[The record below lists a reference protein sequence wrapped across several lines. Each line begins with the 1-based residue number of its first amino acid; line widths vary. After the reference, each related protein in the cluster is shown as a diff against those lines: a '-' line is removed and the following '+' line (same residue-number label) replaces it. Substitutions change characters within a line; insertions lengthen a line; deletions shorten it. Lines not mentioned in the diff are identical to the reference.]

1 MEGAAPVGPPCQE
14 TSEGSSA
21 DSASTFP
28 YSHSTSKPSSPCM
41 ASTIQC
47 SSPFVSTSTDSIL
60 DNPIKVEFISINTA
74 ISHTISV
81 PPPMFHLL
89 GYSPPL
95 STPNSSLDPTSSIFG
110 TTTDPTSTRPSLPNV
125 SCSVPVLKPTPIIG
139 SILSLIHI

>member
-1 MEGAAPVGPPCQE
+1 MEGAAPVDPPCQE
-14 TSEGSSA
+14 TSEGSSS
-21 DSASTFP
+21 DSALTFP

-60 DNPIKVEFISINTA
+60 DNPIKVEFISNNTP

-81 PPPMFHLL
+81 PPPMFRLL
-89 GYSPPL
+89 GYSPL

-110 TTTDPTSTRPSLPNV
+110 TTTDPTSTSPS
-125 SCSVPVLKPTPIIG
+125 
-139 SILSLIHI
+139 